1 MIGGLVAV
9 ALGWWL
15 LSSPQSPLARAFAPS
30 AGALSSFR
38 PPDVHALAVAPEDE
52 RTLLFGSHAGM
63 LVSRDGGA
71 TWEKVRGVEG
81 DAMGIAIPPAVTVA
95 YAAGHDVFFR
105 SDDGGRTWR
114 SARPALPGT
123 DIHGFAASATDRGHF
138 YAFVVGRG
146 LFKSEDAGATWR
158 AIGSAPG
165 STMSLA
171 CARSGDKDV
180 LYAATMEGVARSRDG
195 GRTWEGVSELARA
208 AHVSAEG
215 ETVYAAAGRDFLVS
229 SDGGTTWQRR
239 DFRGGNA
246 LLVAVAPSNTKLVYA
261 VTDRLEVWRSSDAGA
276 TWERVG

>member
-1 MIGGLVAV
+1 MAAAVAV
-9 ALGWWL
+9 LAGWWL
-15 LSSPQSPLARAFAPS
+15 LATPQSPLARMTTPPS
-30 AGALSSFR
+30 GPLSSFH
-38 PPDVHALAVAPEDE
+38 PPDVHALVVAPDEE
-52 RTLLFGSHAGM
+52 RTLLFGSHVGM

-71 TWEKVRGVEG
+71 TWTKVAGAEG
-81 DAMGIAIPPAVTVA
+81 DAMGIAVPPGVTTA

-146 LFKSEDAGATWR
+146 LFKSEDAGTSWK
-158 AIGSAPG
+158 AIGSAPS

-171 CARSGDKDV
+171 CGRSGGRDV

-195 GRTWEGVSELARA
+195 GKSWERVAELARA
-208 AHVSAEG
+208 SHVSAAG
-215 ETVYAAAGRDFLVS
+215 ETVYAASGAEVLVS
-229 SDGGTTWQRR
+229 ADGGITWQRR
-239 DFRGGNA
+239 AFRGGSA
-246 LLVAVAPSNTKLVYA
+246 VLVATAPSNPSLAYA
-261 VTDRLEVWRSSDAGA
+261 VTDRLEVWRSADGGA